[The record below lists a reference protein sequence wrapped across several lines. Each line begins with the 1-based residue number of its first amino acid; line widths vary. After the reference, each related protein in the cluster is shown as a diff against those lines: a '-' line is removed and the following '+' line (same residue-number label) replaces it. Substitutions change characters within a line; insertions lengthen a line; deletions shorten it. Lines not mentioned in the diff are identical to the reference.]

1 MGSVLISLQLLWQ
14 DRHRETKAIFLSV
27 RRVGEPDNDLLAN
40 KDLLHARGETT
51 VDVKLLYNEIP
62 CYLTIRGFQMC
73 MCNCIKKMSV

>member
-27 RRVGEPDNDLLAN
+27 RRVGNLLAN

-62 CYLTIRGFQMC
+62 CHLTIRGFQMC